1 MTRIVTI
8 KGIPHIAV
16 TVSAPLMNSKLI
28 SDVLA
33 DGALLVV
40 NPNDGVL
47 RIHRPVK
54 MEYFLIIVNDKK
66 KLSPDGEVGML
77 QIEDY
82 IAAGMRHAFF
92 TIERNGVEVYRTTL
106 LDNDTKEFMRQV
118 AYAYRT
124 FFKA

>member
-8 KGIPHIAV
+8 KGVPHIAV

-40 NPNDGVL
+40 NPSDGVL

-54 MEYFLIIVNDKK
+54 FTHALIVGGIIKT
-66 KLSPDGEVGML
+66 LSSDSEVGML
-77 QIEDY
+77 QVEDQLG
-82 IAAGMRHAFF
+82 AGVRSCFF
-92 TIERNGVEVYRTTL
+92 TIERNGVEIYRTTL
-106 LDNDTKEFMRQV
+106 LDNDTKEFLRQV
-118 AYAYRT
+118 AYAYRA
-124 FFKA
+124 FKA